1 MGNLWK
7 YIIIASS
14 VVLSSIVLSAA
25 VTQRYRSNNG
35 TITVTGLGETEFTSD
50 FITIE
55 GNIEVENYDA
65 AEGYRSLEQSRES
78 VINFLTS
85 KGVVREAISF
95 DMPSSYKL
103 SESVYENGDYIGS
116 RFAGYKLTQSFNI
129 ESSEVD
135 TVEAAARELPSL
147 LARGINIEVNNPMY
161 YYTKLED
168 VKLNLLAEAAA
179 DARERA
185 KKIAENSEAE
195 LGDLAMS
202 RAGVFQ
208 ITAATG
214 DEEFLAGGSFN
225 LSSRDKKARVTVR
238 AEYKIKHKSK
248 QQPHQ

>member
-1 MGNLWK
+1 MNNLWK

-25 VTQRYRSNNG
+25 VTQRYRANTG
-35 TITVTGLGETEFTSD
+35 TITVTGLGETQFTSD
-50 FITIE
+50 LISIE
-55 GNIEVENYDA
+55 GNIEIENYDA

-95 DMPSSYKL
+95 EMPSSYKL
-103 SESVYENGDYIGS
+103 SESVYENGDYVGS
-116 RFAGYKLTQSFNI
+116 RFSGYKLTQSFNI
-129 ESSEVD
+129 ESNDVD

-147 LARGINIEVNNPMY
+147 LARGIAIEVYNPMY
-161 YYTKLED
+161 YYTELEN
-168 VKLNLLAEAAA
+168 VKLDLLAAAAA

-185 KKIAENSEAE
+185 KKIAENSDAE

-202 RAGVFQ
+202 RSGVFQ

-225 LSSRDKKARVTVR
+225 LSSREKKARVTVR
-238 AEYKIKHKSK
+238 AEYKIKQKSK
-248 QQPHQ
+248 QQPQH